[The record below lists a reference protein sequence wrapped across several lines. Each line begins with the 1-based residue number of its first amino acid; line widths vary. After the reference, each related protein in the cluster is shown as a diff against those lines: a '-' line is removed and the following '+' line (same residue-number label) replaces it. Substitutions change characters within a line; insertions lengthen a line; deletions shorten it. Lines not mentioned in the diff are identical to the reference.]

1 KIQRLKNREGKAG
14 KKVPR
19 NGITVDRDVKLECH
33 VQNRANANDSPP
45 NSSPI
50 ISKPLYY
57 PNLSFS
63 TILIQKSGGGVSIPA
78 MKMVNPASR
87 LKQTQQG
94 SPDKSKHIKQRME
107 YMRIQ
112 GQQQA
117 ARSAK
122 DSGTGNETSSP
133 VSEKPT
139 SGRTSI
145 PVLTSFGSR
154 NSSISF

>member
-1 KIQRLKNREGKAG
+1 MN
-14 KKVPR
+14 VPR
-19 NGITVDRDVKLECH
+19 SGITVDRDVKLECKI
-33 VQNRANANDSPP
+33 QNSTNANDSPP

-50 ISKPLYY
+50 ISKPLL
-57 PNLSFS
+57 LSN
-63 TILIQKSGGGVSIPA
+63 GGGVSIPA

-117 ARSAK
+117 ARSTK
-122 DSGTGNETSSP
+122 DSGMGNETSSP